1 MGLFFIWLTLS
12 IATIIVAWK
21 LQDIVIELRYKNSLV
36 ENQNEILKELVRK
49 IK

>member
-12 IATIIVAWK
+12 IATIIVAWN
-21 LQDIVIELRYKNSLV
+21 LQYIVIELRYKNRLV
-36 ENQNEILKELVRK
+36 ADQNEILKELVQK